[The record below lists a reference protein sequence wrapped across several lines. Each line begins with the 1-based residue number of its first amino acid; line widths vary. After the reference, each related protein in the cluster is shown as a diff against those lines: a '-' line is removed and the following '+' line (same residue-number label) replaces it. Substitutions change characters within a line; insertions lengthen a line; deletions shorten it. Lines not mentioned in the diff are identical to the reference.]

1 MKDLLSIDMI
11 TRLNYNNKMNF
22 DKVIEMSFAL
32 YGRHRHRQR
41 CKHFSFIYD
50 KNKLLSIGINSPKT
64 HPLNLKY
71 NYLNKQKNKI
81 SHIVGT
87 HSELSA
93 VIKMGFD
100 CCEGL
105 ILVNTRINR
114 KNEIDY
120 SFPCN
125 GCMEMIKELKFSK
138 IFYTSKDKKFN
149 YIVPNLEYESIY

>member
-1 MKDLLSIDMI
+1 MN
-11 TRLNYNNKMNF
+11 LNKI
-22 DKVIEMSFAL
+22 IELSFAL
-32 YGRHRHRQR
+32 VGRHRHTLQR

-71 NYLNKQKNKI
+71 NYLNKQNNKI

-87 HSELSA
+87 HSEMSA
-93 VIKMGFD
+93 VIKLGLES
-100 CCEGL
+100 CEGL
-105 ILVNTRINR
+105 TIINTRINR

-125 GCMEMIKELKFSK
+125 GCMEMLKELKFSK
-138 IFYTSKDKKFN
+138 IFYTSKDKKFHS
-149 YIVPNLEYESIY
+149 ITPEWKYESVY

>member
-1 MKDLLSIDMI
+1 MN
-11 TRLNYNNKMNF
+11 LNKI
-22 DKVIEMSFAL
+22 IEISFAL
-32 YGRHRHRQR
+32 AGRHRHIQR

-87 HSELSA
+87 HSEMSA
-93 VIKMGFD
+93 VIKL
-100 CCEGL
+100 GL
-105 ILVNTRINR
+105 ESCDGLTIINTRINR

-125 GCMEMIKELKFSK
+125 GCMEMLRELKFSK
-138 IFYTSKDKKFN
+138 IFYTSKDKKFHS
-149 YIVPNLEYESIY
+149 ITPEWKYEPIH

>member
-1 MKDLLSIDMI
+1 
-11 TRLNYNNKMNF
+11 MNF

-32 YGRHRHRQR
+32 YGQNRHRQR

-87 HSELSA
+87 HSEMSA
-93 VIKMGFD
+93 VIKLGFD
-100 CCEGL
+100 CEDL

-138 IFYTSKDKKFN
+138 IFYTSKDKKF
-149 YIVPNLEYESIY
+149 YCTSPNLECLEYESIY